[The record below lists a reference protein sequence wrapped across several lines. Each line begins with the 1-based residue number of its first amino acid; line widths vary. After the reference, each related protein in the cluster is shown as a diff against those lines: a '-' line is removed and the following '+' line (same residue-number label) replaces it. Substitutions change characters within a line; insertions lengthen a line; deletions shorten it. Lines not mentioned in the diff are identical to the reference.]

1 MTLGSLLN
9 DAGLIVT
16 ESLDWV
22 NQVVEVIT
30 DNPLLLLFAVLP
42 LVGLGIGLVRRLLN
56 VQ

>member
-1 MTLGSLLN
+1 MSSLLS

-16 ESLDWV
+16 EALDWV
-22 NQVVEVIT
+22 NQVVAVIT
-30 DNPLLLLFAVLP
+30 GNPLLLLFAVLP